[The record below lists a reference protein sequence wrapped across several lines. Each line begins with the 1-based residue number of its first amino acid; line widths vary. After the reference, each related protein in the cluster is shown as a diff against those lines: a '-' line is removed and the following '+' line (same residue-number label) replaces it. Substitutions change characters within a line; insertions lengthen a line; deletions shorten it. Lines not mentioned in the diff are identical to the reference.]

1 MRVARLMHVSH
12 RLTKL
17 ATGLVAWE
25 VAEDSRPQPAKGLT
39 VAEDSRPQPTCVDL
53 PRLIRLR
60 PDRVRTDQE
69 PVVFSLLFLLFEV
82 DRRVPWH
89 RAGSDDAS

>member
-1 MRVARLMHVSH
+1 MRLSH
-12 RLTKL
+12 PRL
-17 ATGLVAWE
+17 ATAVVVWEGVA
-25 VAEDSRPQPAKGLT
+25 DCRPQPAKDLA
-39 VAEDSRPQPTCVDL
+39 VVEDCRPQPTCVDFL
-53 PRLIRLR
+53 RLIRLR
-60 PDRVRTDQE
+60 SDRVQTDQE